1 MEKGYKMKRVGR
13 PIVKENRTKI
23 GLSIDGKTLWPI
35 VLYLGYRFSIKNSL
49 KGVEQ

>member
-1 MEKGYKMKRVGR
+1 MLIITR
-13 PIVKENRTKI
+13 KENYMEY
-23 GLSIDGKTLWPI
+23 LESLAWLTLWPI